1 MNAFSP
7 LERSLGPASGGGKL
21 TGCNN
26 SVITV
31 RDRRFLRDGAQRR
44 WWANGDPVA
53 TAWFTALSACFPR
66 GEAFFIEAVK
76 AHRDG
81 VPDDLAEDI
90 RGFIAQEI
98 NHSREH
104 LALNRLA
111 EAAGYD
117 LAEVDQ
123 RLAAFLDMTRGRPA
137 IVNLA
142 ATIALEHFTAMMA
155 HELLSNPRHLAGC
168 DPEFRALWEW
178 HAAEEIE
185 HKAVAFDT
193 WRHATRNWSRWRR
206 WKLKALMMAIV
217 SANFIKHRW
226 RDTLSLLAAD
236 GITGWR
242 AKTRVVRFLLVR
254 PGILRAIVPAWIAW
268 FLPGFHP
275 WQVDDRALITQA
287 EARLSGD

>member
-7 LERSLGPASGGGKL
+7 LEPSLGAAGDAGKL
-21 TGCNN
+21 TDGNGA
-26 SVITV
+26 ITV
-31 RDRRFLRDGAQRR
+31 RDRRFLREGGQRR

-81 VPDDLAEDI
+81 APPQLAEDI

-98 NHSREH
+98 NHTREH

-117 LAEVDQ
+117 LAAVDQ
-123 RLAAFLDMTRGRPA
+123 RLTAFLDMTRGRPA

-142 ATIALEHFTAMMA
+142 ATMALEHFTAMMA
-155 HELLSNPRHLAGC
+155 HELLANQRHLDGC
-168 DPEFRALWEW
+168 DPEVRALWEW
-178 HAAEEIE
+178 HAIEEIE
-185 HKAVAFDT
+185 HKAVAHDT
-193 WRHATRNWSRWRR
+193 WLHATRGWSRWRR

-217 SANFIKHRW
+217 SISFVRHRW
-226 RDTLSLLAAD
+226 RDTLSLLATD

-242 AKTRVVRFLLVR
+242 AKVRLLGYVLVR
-254 PGILRAIVPAWIAW
+254 PGILRAIAPAWIAY

-275 WQVDDRALITQA
+275 WQIDDQALIAQA
-287 EARLSGD
+287 EARLADG

>member
-7 LERSLGPASGGGKL
+7 LEPSLGAGGQAGKL
-21 TGCNN
+21 TDSNGA
-26 SVITV
+26 IMV
-31 RDRRFLRDGAQRR
+31 RDRRFLREGGQRR

-81 VPDDLAEDI
+81 APPQLAQDI
-90 RGFIAQEI
+90 RAFIAQEI
-98 NHSREH
+98 NHTREH

-117 LAEVDQ
+117 LAAVDQ
-123 RLAAFLDMTRGRPA
+123 RLAAFLEMTRGRPA

-142 ATIALEHFTAMMA
+142 ATMALEHFTAMMA
-155 HELLSNPRHLAGC
+155 HELLADPRHLEGC
-168 DPEFRALWEW
+168 DPEVRALWEW
-178 HAAEEIE
+178 HAVEEIE
-185 HKAVAFDT
+185 HKAVAHDT
-193 WRHATRNWSRWRR
+193 WLHATRGWSRWRR
-206 WKLKALMMAIV
+206 WKLKALMMTIV
-217 SANFIKHRW
+217 SISFVKHRW
-226 RDTLSLLAAD
+226 RDSLSLLATD

-242 AKTRVVRFLLVR
+242 AKTRLLGYLLVR
-254 PGILRAIVPAWIAW
+254 PGVLRAIAPAWLAY

-275 WQVDDRALITQA
+275 WRVDDRALIAQA
-287 EARLSGD
+287 EARLSAG

>member
-7 LERSLGPASGGGKL
+7 LEPSLGAAGGAGKL
-21 TGCNN
+21 TDGNGA
-26 SVITV
+26 ITV
-31 RDRRFLRDGAQRR
+31 RDRRFLREAGQRR

-81 VPDDLAEDI
+81 APAQLAEDI
-90 RGFIAQEI
+90 RAFIAQEI
-98 NHSREH
+98 NHTREH
-104 LALNRLA
+104 LALNRMA

-117 LAEVDQ
+117 LAAVDQ
-123 RLAAFLDMTRGRPA
+123 RLAAFLEMTRGRPA

-142 ATIALEHFTAMMA
+142 ATMALEHFTAIMA
-155 HELLSNPRHLAGC
+155 HELLADPRHLAGC

-178 HAAEEIE
+178 HAIEEIE
-185 HKAVAFDT
+185 HKAVAHDT
-193 WRHATRNWSRWRR
+193 WRHVTRGWSRWRR
-206 WKLKALMMAIV
+206 WKLKSLMMTIV
-217 SANFIKHRW
+217 SISFVKHRW
-226 RDTLSLLAAD
+226 RDTLSLLATD

-242 AKTRVVRFLLVR
+242 AKARLLGYVLAR
-254 PGILRAIVPAWIAW
+254 PGILRAIAPAWIAY

-275 WQVDDRALITQA
+275 WQVDDRALIAQA
-287 EARLSGD
+287 EARASAE